1 MRLSRSETETHT
13 AVSGRADGL
22 TAPKGCYSDASNSP
36 DGRRWS
42 ILGRM
47 VALRSSR
54 LEALLGRRLELVEH
68 SDVVALISN
77 QVSEAFDLDFKS
89 EMYAASSKGKHDV
102 ANDIAA
108 LANTAGGLIILGIK
122 EDDQAR
128 AADAPG
134 VALVEEDELR
144 IRQIVGSQVA
154 PMPVFD
160 VRRVEDPA
168 RPGHGFV
175 LIAVLRSPLAPHAVI
190 VNDGLRYPRRN
201 GATTRYLSEPEVAAA
216 YRDRFTAIN
225 RQADRVLE
233 IEKDALARLSIAD
246 DHVWVAV
253 SLVPDLAGETTID
266 QAALNKA
273 RSDMVGQGPWIAPVS
288 SHWMR
293 VEIGRRRLLADGG
306 TNGRGTRWMS
316 ADLHE
321 DGSGAFAAYVLD
333 AGSETGVRAT
343 GEPAIRR
350 VNDGLVVN
358 GILSG
363 LRFLARHARDR
374 SAAGGNALIRCQLYP
389 VSRQQPLELV
399 HVNNMGFRDALGTR
413 VLADA
418 LVPVER
424 VASLEGLA
432 SGGTHLASAAYLLA
446 TDLFQ
451 EFGFPEAAQL
461 TREGAVRLPYWGQ
474 ESRPRIQSWATS
486 AGVSVTQETLIAR
499 P

>member
-1 MRLSRSETETHT
+1 
-13 AVSGRADGL
+13 
-22 TAPKGCYSDASNSP
+22 
-36 DGRRWS
+36 
-42 ILGRM
+42 M
-47 VALRSSR
+47 VALRSAR
-54 LEALLGRRLELVEH
+54 LEALLGRRLEFVEH
-68 SDVVALISN
+68 SDVMALIGS

-89 EMYAASSKGKHDV
+89 EMYAASSKGKHDA

-108 LANTAGGLIILGIK
+108 LANTAGGLIILGIR

-128 AADAPG
+128 PADAPG
-134 VALVEEDELR
+134 VDLVEEDELR
-144 IRQIVGSQVA
+144 IRQSVGSQVA

-160 VRRVEDPA
+160 IRRLEDPA

-190 VNDGLRYPRRN
+190 INEGLRYPRRN
-201 GATTRYLSEPEVAAA
+201 GATTRFLSEPEVAAA
-216 YRDRFTAIN
+216 YRARFTAID

-233 IEKDALARLSIAD
+233 VERDALARLSTAD
-246 DHVWVAV
+246 DHVWIAV

-266 QAALNKA
+266 QAALSKA
-273 RSDMVGQGPWIAPVS
+273 RSEMVGQGPWIVQVS
-288 SHWMR
+288 SRWMR

-306 TNGRGTRWMS
+306 TNGRRTRWMS

-333 AGSETGVRAT
+333 PGSEIGVGAN

-399 HVNNMGFRDALGTR
+399 HVNSMGFRDGLGTR
-413 VLADA
+413 VLADT
-418 LVPVER
+418 LMPVER

-432 SGGTHLASAAYLLA
+432 SDGTHLASAAYLLA

-451 EFGFPEAAQL
+451 EFGYPEAAQL

-474 ESRPRIQSWATS
+474 ESRPRIESWAAS
-486 AGVSVTQETLIAR
+486 AGVSVTQETLTA
-499 P
+499 